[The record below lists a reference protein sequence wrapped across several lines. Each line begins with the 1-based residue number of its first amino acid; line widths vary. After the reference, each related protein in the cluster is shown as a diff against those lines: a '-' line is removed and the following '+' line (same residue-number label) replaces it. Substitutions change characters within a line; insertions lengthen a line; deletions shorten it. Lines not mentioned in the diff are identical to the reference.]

1 MAPLY
6 TDTEVRMMK
15 VCVVMDN
22 GFEELEAMGPIALL
36 RRAGLD
42 VDLIGIEND
51 SVTGRFGVTY
61 SPVIPMDAYDFS
73 KADCLVLPGGPH
85 WQKIEKNEKILEQL
99 RIFAQDKILA
109 AICAS
114 PTILGKLGLL
124 KGKRY
129 TCFKSMDEDFGGEY
143 IYAYAVTDGNL
154 ITGVSAAASIEFA
167 FAIIE
172 KLMGKE
178 KCDEVK
184 QSIYYDAAH

>member
-1 MAPLY
+1 
-6 TDTEVRMMK
+6 MK

-85 WQKIEKNEKILEQL
+85 WQKIEKNEKILETAANL
-99 RIFAQDKILA
+99 CPGQDLGSYLCVA
-109 AICAS
+109 DD
-114 PTILGKLGLL
+114 LGKARIV
-124 KGKRY
+124 KR
-129 TCFKSMDEDFGGEY
+129 KK
-143 IYAYAVTDGNL
+143 IYLFQKHG
-154 ITGVSAAASIEFA
+154 
-167 FAIIE
+167 
-172 KLMGKE
+172 
-178 KCDEVK
+178 
-184 QSIYYDAAH
+184 